1 MDFDKIKSQALLKA
15 LDISVQEIFDNH
27 DSDNVLKIEDEEI
40 RNEVGLIKLL
50 QKFGAQVSLETIKI
64 YHEEL
69 SKKLAEQNIKI

>member
-15 LDISVQEIFDNH
+15 LDISVQEILDNP
-27 DSDNVLKIEDEEI
+27 DSDNVLKIEDEEL
-40 RNEVGLIKLL
+40 RDEVGLINLL

-69 SKKLAEQNIKI
+69 SKKLEKQGIKI